1 MTVENPVAVHLKD
14 LGRGE
19 FRVFKQVVEL
29 QVGTESVS
37 LGVEGDGPAVGYV
50 AVAHGCL
57 CS

>member
-1 MTVENPVAVHLKD
+1 MENPVAVHLKD